1 MIVIP
6 MAGRSSRF
14 FDAGYN
20 EPKYMLKAHGRSLF
34 NHSVKSFEKYFAL
47 ERFIFITNAEFNA
60 SSFVAVE
67 CVSLGIVDYV
77 IVELEEPTRGQAE
90 TVYLGLSKNNLT
102 VDEHLV
108 IFNIDTIRPGLD
120 LVAIRDH
127 KSSSGYLETFIGS
140 GANWSN
146 ILPKDTR
153 VQTVALVAEKQEIS
167 KYCCTGLYVW
177 KSYIEFIRV
186 FEKLRDQNISIGS
199 EENELY
205 VAPMYNVLIAEGQE
219 VHYTIVDVHDVVFA
233 GVPAEY
239 EDFKVDR
246 GSSDDRDI

>member
-1 MIVIP
+1 M
-6 MAGRSSRF
+6 
-14 FDAGYN
+14 
-20 EPKYMLKAHGRSLF
+20 
-34 NHSVKSFEKYFAL
+34 
-47 ERFIFITNAEFNA
+47 
-60 SSFVAVE
+60 
-67 CVSLGIVDYV
+67 
-77 IVELEEPTRGQAE
+77 
-90 TVYLGLSKNNLT
+90 
-102 VDEHLV
+102 
-108 IFNIDTIRPGLD
+108 
-120 LVAIRDH
+120 
-127 KSSSGYLETFIGS
+127 
-140 GANWSN
+140 W
-146 ILPKDTR
+146 
-153 VQTVALVAEKQEIS
+153 TVALVAEKQEIS